1 MTFNDITPKRITL
14 FMGHYGSGKTNI
26 AINYA
31 ERIHESGKPAA
42 IADLDI
48 VNPYFRMKDSQEE
61 MLREGIEVV
70 ALPFA
75 GSNVDLPAL
84 PSQAYSLVQNRSR
97 YAVLDIGGDDR
108 GALALGRFTPYILE
122 ENDFDVFFVANFYRP
137 LTQKPEDAME
147 VMHEI
152 ESACGLPFTGII
164 NNSNL
169 GAETNAETVLRTQER
184 AEKLSERCGLPLVF
198 TSVTE
203 ELAGELRE
211 RIPNLFPMHLQ
222 RRIFDPLN

>member
-1 MTFNDITPKRITL
+1 MLTPKRITL

-31 ERIHESGKPAA
+31 HRIRQSGKEVA

-61 MLREGIEVV
+61 MLREGIEVI

-75 GSNVDLPAL
+75 NSSVDLPAL
-84 PSQAYSLVQNRSR
+84 PSSAYSLVQNRSR

-137 LTQKPEDAME
+137 LTKNAEEAMD
-147 VMHEI
+147 VMREI
-152 ESACGLPFTGII
+152 EAASGLPFTGII

-169 GAETNAETVLRTQER
+169 GAETTAETVLRTTDRCQELCR
-184 AEKLSERCGLPLVF
+184 ISGLPLIF
-198 TSVTE
+198 TSVE
-203 ELAGELRE
+203 ERLAAALEGRLDSLFVLR
-211 RIPNLFPMHLQ
+211 LQ
-222 RRIFDPLN
+222 HRIFDL

>member
-1 MTFNDITPKRITL
+1 MYKRITL

-31 ERIHESGKPAA
+31 HRIRECGKAVA

-61 MLREGIEVV
+61 MLREGIDVI

-75 GSNVDLPAL
+75 NSSVDLPAL
-84 PSQAYSLVQNRSR
+84 PSAAYSLVQNTAR

-108 GALALGRFTPYILE
+108 GALALGRFTPYIRE
-122 ENDFDVFFVANFYRP
+122 ENNFDVFFVANFYRP
-137 LTQKPEDAME
+137 LTQNASDALE
-147 VMHEI
+147 VMREI
-152 ESACGLPFTGII
+152 EGACGLPFTGII

-169 GAETNAETVLRTQER
+169 GAETTAETVLRTTER
-184 AEKLSERCGLPLVF
+184 CRKLSELSGLPVVF
-198 TSVTE
+198 TTVQESLAA
-203 ELAGELRE
+203 ELSGL
-211 RIPNLFPMHLQ
+211 IPDLFPLKLQ
-222 RRIFDPLN
+222 HRIFDM

>member
-1 MTFNDITPKRITL
+1 MKRITL

-31 ERIHESGKPAA
+31 HLLRGSDKEVT

-61 MLREGIEVV
+61 MLREGIDVI

-75 GSNVDLPAL
+75 NSSVDLPAL

-137 LTQKPEDAME
+137 LTTTAADALE
-147 VMHEI
+147 VMREI
-152 ESACGLPFTGII
+152 ERAGGLPFTGII

-169 GAETNAETVLRTQER
+169 GAETTAETVLRTEER
-184 AEKLSERCGLPLVF
+184 CSELSELSGLPIVY
-198 TSVTE
+198 TTIQE
-203 ELAGELRE
+203 DLAEALSDK
-211 RIPNLFPMHLQ
+211 IPNLLPLRLQ
-222 RRIFDPLN
+222 HRIFDL

>member
-1 MTFNDITPKRITL
+1 MTEINFKRITL

-31 ERIHESGKPAA
+31 HRIRRSGHEVA

-61 MLREGIEVV
+61 MLREGIDVI

-75 GSNVDLPAL
+75 NSSVDLPAL
-84 PSQAYSLVQNRSR
+84 PSEAYSLVQNRSR

-122 ENDFDVFFVANFYRP
+122 ENNFDVFFVANFYRP
-137 LTQKPEDAME
+137 LTQTPEDALE
-147 VMHEI
+147 VMREI
-152 ESACGLPFTGII
+152 EGASGLPFTGII

-169 GAETNAETVLRTQER
+169 GAETAAETVLKSVGKC
-184 AEKLSERCGLPLVF
+184 EKLSELSGLPIVF
-198 TSVTE
+198 TSVNDKLGE
-203 ELAGELRE
+203 ELEGK
-211 RIPNLFPMHLQ
+211 IPMLMKLSLQ
-222 RRIFDPLN
+222 HRIFDR

>member
-1 MTFNDITPKRITL
+1 MKRITL

-31 ERIHESGKPAA
+31 HRIRETGKPVA

-61 MLREGIEVV
+61 MLREGIDVI

-75 GSNVDLPAL
+75 NSSVDLPAL
-84 PSQAYSLVQNRSR
+84 PSAAYSLVQNTAR

-122 ENDFDVFFVANFYRP
+122 ENDFD
-137 LTQKPEDAME
+137 
-147 VMHEI
+147 
-152 ESACGLPFTGII
+152 
-164 NNSNL
+164 
-169 GAETNAETVLRTQER
+169 
-184 AEKLSERCGLPLVF
+184 
-198 TSVTE
+198 
-203 ELAGELRE
+203 
-211 RIPNLFPMHLQ
+211 
-222 RRIFDPLN
+222 

>member
-1 MTFNDITPKRITL
+1 MTEINAKRISL

-31 ERIHESGKPAA
+31 HRIRQSGKEVA

-61 MLREGIEVV
+61 MLKEGIDVI

-75 GSNVDLPAL
+75 NSSVDLPAL
-84 PSQAYSLVQNRSR
+84 PSAAYSLVQNTAR

-108 GALALGRFTPYILE
+108 GALALGRFTPYIRE
-122 ENDFDVFFVANFYRP
+122 ENNFDVFFVANFYRP
-137 LTQKPEDAME
+137 LTTTAADAME
-147 VMHEI
+147 VMREI
-152 ESACGLPFTGII
+152 EAASGLPFTGII

-169 GAETNAETVLRTQER
+169 GAETTAGTVLGTLER
-184 AEKLSERCGLPLVF
+184 CAELSKLSGLPVVF
-198 TSVTE
+198 TSVHESLEE
-203 ELAGELRE
+203 ELTGQIPRLFSLR
-211 RIPNLFPMHLQ
+211 LQ
-222 RRIFDPLN
+222 HRIFDL

>member
-1 MTFNDITPKRITL
+1 MKRITL

-31 ERIHESGKPAA
+31 HRIRECGKAVV

-61 MLREGIEVV
+61 MLREGIDVI

-75 GSNVDLPAL
+75 NSSVDLPAL
-84 PSQAYSLVQNRSR
+84 PSAAYSLVQNTAR

-122 ENDFDVFFVANFYRP
+122 ENDYDVFFVANFYRP
-137 LTQKPEDAME
+137 LTQTAEDAME

-152 ESACGLPFTGII
+152 ERASGLPFTGII

-169 GAETNAETVLRTQER
+169 GAETTAETVLRTTER
-184 AEKLSERCGLPLVF
+184 CRKLSELSGLPVVF
-198 TSVTE
+198 TTVQESLAA
-203 ELAGELRE
+203 ELSGL
-211 RIPNLFPMHLQ
+211 IPDLFPLKLQ
-222 RRIFDPLN
+222 HRIFDM

>member
-1 MTFNDITPKRITL
+1 MKRITL

-31 ERIHESGKPAA
+31 HRIRETGKPVA

-61 MLREGIEVV
+61 MLREGIDVI

-75 GSNVDLPAL
+75 NSSVDLPAL
-84 PSQAYSLVQNRSR
+84 PSAAYSLVQNTAR

-137 LTQKPEDAME
+137 LTKTAEDAME

-152 ESACGLPFTGII
+152 ERASGLPFTGII

-169 GAETNAETVLRTQER
+169 GAETTAETVLRT
-184 AEKLSERCGLPLVF
+184 AERCRKVSELSGLPVVF
-198 TSVTE
+198 TTVQESLAA
-203 ELAGELRE
+203 ELEN
-211 RIPNLFPMHLQ
+211 RIPDLFPLKLQ
-222 RRIFDPLN
+222 HRIFDM

>member
-1 MTFNDITPKRITL
+1 MKRIT
-14 FMGHYGSGKTNI
+14 
-26 AINYA
+26 
-31 ERIHESGKPAA
+31 IHELGKPVA

-48 VNPYFRMKDSQEE
+48 VNPYFRMKDSQEQ

-84 PSQAYSLVQNRSR
+84 PSAAYSLVQNTAR

-122 ENDFDVFFVANFYRP
+122 ENDYDVFFVANFYRP
-137 LTQKPEDAME
+137 LTQTAEDAME

-152 ESACGLPFTGII
+152 ERASGLPFTGII

-169 GAETNAETVLRTQER
+169 GAETTAETVLRTTER
-184 AEKLSERCGLPLVF
+184 CRKLSELSGLPVVF
-198 TSVTE
+198 TTVQESLAA
-203 ELAGELRE
+203 ELSGL
-211 RIPNLFPMHLQ
+211 IPDLFPLKLQ
-222 RRIFDPLN
+222 HRIFDM